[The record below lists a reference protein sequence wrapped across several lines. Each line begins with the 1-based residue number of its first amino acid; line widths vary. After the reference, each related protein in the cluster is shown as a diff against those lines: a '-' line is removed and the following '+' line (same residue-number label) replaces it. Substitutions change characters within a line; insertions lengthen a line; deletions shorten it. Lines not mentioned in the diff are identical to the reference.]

1 MNSSA
6 LLACRRPKWGLLVVL
21 LSFAAPTAD
30 AEDNPIKVGIL
41 HSLSGTMA
49 ISEAVLKDTVLM
61 LIEDQNRKGGLL
73 GRKLESV
80 VVNPNS
86 DWDLFAEKS
95 RELLATEKVA
105 VVFGCWTSASRKS
118 VLPVFEELNGLLY
131 YPVQYEGEESSRN
144 IFYTGAAPNQQAIPA
159 VRYLMSKE
167 GGDVRRWVLLGTDY
181 VYPRTTNRILQ
192 AFLNS
197 EGVSPDDIMTIYTPF
212 GHTDWR
218 EIIETIKTF
227 GSAGKKTAVVSTV
240 NGDAN
245 THFYKELAAQKVDA
259 AIIPVMAFSVGE
271 RELIGMDTK
280 PLAGHLATWN
290 YFQSV
295 KSSENDAFVGMWANF
310 TGRKD
315 EATNDPMEAT
325 FIGFRMWAQAVA
337 QAGTADV
344 NAVRQAMY
352 GQRVKAP
359 SGFEEVMNTN
369 HHLSKPVMIGK
380 IDALGRFNVIWRSI
394 NPVKADAWSKYIPD
408 SARRTADWTFPWVCG
423 GCIEPTFKEW

>member
-1 MNSSA
+1 MKSSA
-6 LLACRRPKWGLLVVL
+6 RLACRRPKWGLLVVL
-21 LSFAAPTAD
+21 LIFAAPTAD

-73 GRKLESV
+73 GRKLESIV
-80 VVNPNS
+80 ANPNS

-95 RELLATEKVA
+95 RELLAKEKVA

-181 VYPRTTNRILQ
+181 VYPRTTNRILS
-192 AFLNS
+192 AYLAA
-197 EGVSPDDIMTIYTPF
+197 EGVSPDDITTIYTPF
-212 GHTDWR
+212 GYSEWR
-218 EIIETIKTF
+218 GIVERIKAF
-227 GSAGKKTAVVSTV
+227 GSEGKKTAVISTV

-245 THFYKELAAQKVDA
+245 TYFYRELADQQVDA
-259 AIIPVMAFSVGE
+259 NAIPVMAFSIGE
-271 RELIGMDTK
+271 RELLGVDIF
-280 PLAGHLATWN
+280 PVGHLAAWN
-290 YFQSV
+290 YFHSINTP
-295 KSSENDAFVGMWANF
+295 ENKAFVKMWTDFNEQ
-310 TGRKD
+310 RDKI
-315 EATNDPMEAT
+315 TNDPMEAT
-325 FIGFRMWAQAVA
+325 FIGFRMWAQAVV
-337 QAGTADV
+337 QAGTTDV
-344 NAVRQAMY
+344 DAVRQAMY
-352 GQRVKAP
+352 GQRIKAP
-359 SGFEEVMNTN
+359 SGFEVVMNTN

-380 IDALGRFNVIWRSI
+380 INSSGTFDVIWRSI
-394 NPVKADAWSKYIPD
+394 NPVRADAWSKYIPD